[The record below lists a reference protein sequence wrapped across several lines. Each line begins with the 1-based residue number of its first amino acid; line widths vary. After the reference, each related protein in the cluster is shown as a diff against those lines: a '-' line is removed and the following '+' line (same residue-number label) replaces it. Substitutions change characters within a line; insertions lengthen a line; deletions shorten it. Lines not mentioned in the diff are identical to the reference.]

1 MQKAL
6 SPQGSLFPQHWRVWG
21 CSKLLQRVESVSGGF
36 LGVGKRKTEYHSLAC
51 TQGFWI
57 AALPG
62 ICQQHCHHVA
72 ILRLQSEHVFHQNG
86 MLLLSLAG
94 QCPPESSDSL
104 SMPLGLCLEVTEQPP
119 ACHGAGE
126 GHWSRSHL
134 LPDGQFLCLCLC
146 GNSPPPFPGPPPS
159 TRCEANWEKP
169 GVSFHFEGPGRDT

>member
-6 SPQGSLFPQHWRVWG
+6 SLQGSLFPQHWRVWG
-21 CSKLLQRVESVSGGF
+21 CSKLLQRVGSVSGGF
-36 LGVGKRKTEYHSLAC
+36 LGGNKKTEYHSLAC
-51 TQGFWI
+51 TQGFGI

-72 ILRLQSEHVFHQNG
+72 ILRLQSEQEFHQNG

-94 QCPPESSDSL
+94 QCPPGSSGSL

-134 LPDGQFLCLCLC
+134 LPDGRFLCLCLC

-159 TRCEANWEKP
+159 TRYEANWE
-169 GVSFHFEGPGRDT
+169 